1 MTTRTERRRGAMTD
15 SPRARRPRA
24 PKPLKWI
31 VADLLARHVD
41 ELVDAAGDSLRH
53 LPCDVR
59 DALLAVAR
67 RRRCLD
73 DAALRALVDESTTII
88 DASGCGGGRRVTDAG
103 IAALAARR
111 ALRNVTAV
119 DLSRCDGVTAAG
131 LRILTRAAPR
141 LRTLRCGG
149 DATCNAACEA
159 AMPGIVPRL
168 EDGGGVDDWET
179 RAEVDSTDV
188 VDGDDVSEPLD
199 DFEPARATSLEW
211 LVWPDV
217 RPDTRA
223 TISRRCPRIR
233 IVAPPR
239 EVHLRA
245 AAAVTDPSFAAVA
258 GEGWIGFGRARART
272 TPGEGSR
279 GYESSPPGGAPRPV
293 SHAWE
298 GGVGR
303 GEDNDGLVVVAASK
317 RLTGERLTTDGQRIP
332 WWLAADD
339 DVNASPNDVP
349 PIEADPTRALDEAHL
364 ACIDPRSW
372 VHPSCS
378 SSRPA
383 ASIDRR
389 GANKQVKA
397 VKAGENNATNASSTA
412 LRWRLKFAEDD
423 VPIAERFRRAC
434 AEVEA
439 ARAARRERNHQ
450 KRKNR
455 NLNRLAASSSER
467 HIFRAMDDVS
477 LVDLR

>member
-1 MTTRTERRRGAMTD
+1 MTD

-41 ELVDAAGDSLRH
+41 ELVDAAGESLRH
-53 LPCDVR
+53 VVPCDVR

-73 DAALRALVDESTTII
+73 DATLRALVDDSTTII
-88 DASGCGGGRRVTDAG
+88 DASGCGGGRVTDAG

-131 LRILTRAAPR
+131 LRILARAAPR

-159 AMPGIVPRL
+159 AIPGIVPRL

-179 RAEVDSTDV
+179 RAEVDSTN
-188 VDGDDVSEPLD
+188 VDGDNFAS
-199 DFEPARATSLEW
+199 FEPHSRATSLEW

-223 TISRRCPRIR
+223 TISRQCPRIR

-258 GEGWIGFGRARART
+258 GEGWIGFGRART
-272 TPGEGSR
+272 TPVTHRPLTHR
-279 GYESSPPGGAPRPV
+279 GYESSPPGSSPRPV
-293 SHAWE
+293 SQYAE
-298 GGVGR
+298 QCVGR

-317 RLTGERLTTDGQRIP
+317 RPGDTPLTTRRRRIP
-332 WWLAADD
+332 WWIAAADD
-339 DVNASPNDVP
+339 VVASPAVP

-364 ACIDPRSW
+364 ARIDPRSW
-372 VHPSCS
+372 VHPSS
-378 SSRPA
+378 SSPSPA
-383 ASIDRR
+383 ASIHRWR
-389 GANKQVKA
+389 ANKS
-397 VKAGENNATNASSTA
+397 GESTSAA
-412 LRWRLKFAEDD
+412 LRWRLQFAEDD

>member
-1 MTTRTERRRGAMTD
+1 MTD

-41 ELVDAAGDSLRH
+41 ELVDAGGESLRH

-73 DAALRALVDESTTII
+73 DATLRALVDESTTII
-88 DASGCGGGRRVTDAG
+88 DASGCGGGRVTDAG

-131 LRILTRAAPR
+131 LRILARAAPR

-159 AMPGIVPRL
+159 AIPGIVPRL

-179 RAEVDSTDV
+179 RAEVDSTN
-188 VDGDDVSEPLD
+188 VDGDNFAS
-199 DFEPARATSLEW
+199 FEPHSRATSLEW

-223 TISRRCPRIR
+223 TISRQCPRIR

-258 GEGWIGFGRARART
+258 GEGWIGFGR
-272 TPGEGSR
+272 SR
-279 GYESSPPGGAPRPV
+279 GYESSGYESSPPGSSPRGGV
-293 SHAWE
+293 RHAE
-298 GGVGR
+298 ECVGR

-317 RLTGERLTTDGQRIP
+317 RPGERLTTHRRGIP
-332 WWLAADD
+332 WWLAGEN
-339 DVNASPNDVP
+339 DVSASPAVP

-364 ACIDPRSW
+364 TRIDPRSW
-372 VHPSCS
+372 VHPSS
-378 SSRPA
+378 SSSSSSPTA

-389 GANKQVKA
+389 GANKSGK
-397 VKAGENNATNASSTA
+397 NDATTASLMA

-455 NLNRLAASSSER
+455 HFNRLAASSSER
-467 HIFRAMDDVS
+467 LIFRAMDDVS

>member
-1 MTTRTERRRGAMTD
+1 M
-15 SPRARRPRA
+15 
-24 PKPLKWI
+24 
-31 VADLLARHVD
+31 
-41 ELVDAAGDSLRH
+41 
-53 LPCDVR
+53 
-59 DALLAVAR
+59 
-67 RRRCLD
+67 
-73 DAALRALVDESTTII
+73 
-88 DASGCGGGRRVTDAG
+88 
-103 IAALAARR
+103 
-111 ALRNVTAV
+111 
-119 DLSRCDGVTAAG
+119 
-131 LRILTRAAPR
+131 
-141 LRTLRCGG
+141 
-149 DATCNAACEA
+149 
-159 AMPGIVPRL
+159 
-168 EDGGGVDDWET
+168 
-179 RAEVDSTDV
+179 
-188 VDGDDVSEPLD
+188 
-199 DFEPARATSLEW
+199 
-211 LVWPDV
+211 
-217 RPDTRA
+217 
-223 TISRRCPRIR
+223 
-233 IVAPPR
+233 
-239 EVHLRA
+239 
-245 AAAVTDPSFAAVA
+245 
-258 GEGWIGFGRARART
+258 
-272 TPGEGSR
+272 
-279 GYESSPPGGAPRPV
+279 

-298 GGVGR
+298 GVGR

-317 RLTGERLTTDGQRIP
+317 RPGERLTTDGRRIP

-339 DVNASPNDVP
+339 DVNASRDNVP

-397 VKAGENNATNASSTA
+397 VKAGENNASSTA

>member
-1 MTTRTERRRGAMTD
+1 MTD

-41 ELVDAAGDSLRH
+41 ELVDAGGESLRH

-73 DAALRALVDESTTII
+73 DATLRALVDESTTII
-88 DASGCGGGRRVTDAG
+88 DASGCGGGRVTDAG

-131 LRILTRAAPR
+131 LRILARAAPR

-159 AMPGIVPRL
+159 AIPGIVPRL

-179 RAEVDSTDV
+179 RAEVDSTN
-188 VDGDDVSEPLD
+188 VDGDNFAS
-199 DFEPARATSLEW
+199 FEPHSRATSLEW

-223 TISRRCPRIR
+223 TISRQCPRIR

-258 GEGWIGFGRARART
+258 GEGWIGFGRART
-272 TPGEGSR
+272 TPVTHRPLTHR
-279 GYESSPPGGAPRPV
+279 GYESSPPGSSPRPV
-293 SHAWE
+293 SQYAE
-298 GGVGR
+298 QCVGR

-317 RLTGERLTTDGQRIP
+317 RPGDTPLTTRRRRIP
-332 WWLAADD
+332 WWIAAADD
-339 DVNASPNDVP
+339 VVASPAVP

-364 ACIDPRSW
+364 ARIDPRSW
-372 VHPSCS
+372 VHPSS
-378 SSRPA
+378 SSPSPA
-383 ASIDRR
+383 ASIHRWR
-389 GANKQVKA
+389 ANKS
-397 VKAGENNATNASSTA
+397 GESTSAA
-412 LRWRLKFAEDD
+412 LRWRLQFAEDD

>member
-1 MTTRTERRRGAMTD
+1 MTD

-41 ELVDAAGDSLRH
+41 ELVDAGGESLRH

-88 DASGCGGGRRVTDAG
+88 DASGCGGGRVTDAG

-131 LRILTRAAPR
+131 LRILARAAPI
-141 LRTLRCGG
+141 LQTLRCGG

-179 RAEVDSTDV
+179 RAEVDSTN
-188 VDGDDVSEPLD
+188 VDGDDFD
-199 DFEPARATSLEW
+199 GDFEPHSRATSLEW

-223 TISRRCPRIR
+223 TIVRQCPRIR

-245 AAAVTDPSFAAVA
+245 ASAVTDPSFAAVA
-258 GEGWIGFGRARART
+258 GEGWIGFGRART
-272 TPGEGSR
+272 TPVTHRPLTHR
-279 GYESSPPGGAPRPV
+279 GYESSPPGSSPRPV
-293 SHAWE
+293 SQYAE
-298 GGVGR
+298 RCVGR

-317 RLTGERLTTDGQRIP
+317 RPGERLTTHRRGIP
-332 WWLAADD
+332 WWLAGEN
-339 DVNASPNDVP
+339 DVDASPAVP

-364 ACIDPRSW
+364 TRVDPRSW
-372 VHPSCS
+372 VHPSS
-378 SSRPA
+378 SSSSSSPTA
-383 ASIDRR
+383 ASIDQR
-389 GANKQVKA
+389 GANKSGK
-397 VKAGENNATNASSTA
+397 NHATTASSMA

-434 AEVEA
+434 VEVEA
-439 ARAARRERNHQ
+439 ARTARRERNHQ

-455 NLNRLAASSSER
+455 HFNRLAASSSER
-467 HIFRAMDDVS
+467 LIFRAMDDVS

>member
-1 MTTRTERRRGAMTD
+1 MTD
-15 SPRARRPRA
+15 SPRAHRPRA

-41 ELVDAAGDSLRH
+41 ELVDAAGESLRH
-53 LPCDVR
+53 VVPCDVR

-73 DAALRALVDESTTII
+73 DATLRALVDDSTTII
-88 DASGCGGGRRVTDAG
+88 DASGCGGGRVTDAG
-103 IAALAARR
+103 IAAVAARR

-131 LRILTRAAPR
+131 LRILARAAPR

-179 RAEVDSTDV
+179 RAEAEVDSTDV
-188 VDGDDVSEPLD
+188 PTHGDDFD
-199 DFEPARATSLEW
+199 CFEPCHARATSLEW

-223 TISRRCPRIR
+223 TISRQCPRIR

-258 GEGWIGFGRARART
+258 GEGWIGFGR
-272 TPGEGSR
+272 SR
-279 GYESSPPGGAPRPV
+279 GYESSGYESSPPGSSPRGGV
-293 SHAWE
+293 RHAE
-298 GGVGR
+298 ECVGR

-317 RLTGERLTTDGQRIP
+317 RPGDTPLTTHRRRIP
-332 WWLAADD
+332 WWIAAADD
-339 DVNASPNDVP
+339 VVASPAVP

-364 ACIDPRSW
+364 TRIDPRSW
-372 VHPSCS
+372 VHPSS
-378 SSRPA
+378 SSPSPA
-383 ASIDRR
+383 ASIHRWR
-389 GANKQVKA
+389 ANKS
-397 VKAGENNATNASSTA
+397 GESTSAA
-412 LRWRLKFAEDD
+412 LRWRLQFAEDD

>member
-1 MTTRTERRRGAMTD
+1 MTD
-15 SPRARRPRA
+15 SPRAHRPRA

-41 ELVDAAGDSLRH
+41 ELVDAAGESLRH
-53 LPCDVR
+53 VVPCDVR

-73 DAALRALVDESTTII
+73 DATLRALVDDSTTII
-88 DASGCGGGRRVTDAG
+88 DASGCGGGRVTDAG

-131 LRILTRAAPR
+131 LRILARAAPR

-179 RAEVDSTDV
+179 RAEAHVDSTDV
-188 VDGDDVSEPLD
+188 PTHGDDFD
-199 DFEPARATSLEW
+199 CFEPCRARATSLEW

-223 TISRRCPRIR
+223 TISRQCPRIR

-258 GEGWIGFGRARART
+258 GEGWIGFGRPGIRIVRIRIVPSRIVPARRSA
-272 TPGEGSR
+272 SR
-279 GYESSPPGGAPRPV
+279 GGVRRPRRGQRRPRRRRRVEAPGGYTVNDPPAKNSLVDRRRRRRRRVAGCAADRGGPDARVGRGAPRAHRPAFVGSPV
-293 SHAWE
+293 VVVPLPRRLDPSVASEQIGREHFRGAAME
-298 GGVGR
+298 ASVRGGRRADRRAVPAGVRRGR
-303 GEDNDGLVVVAASK
+303 GGTRGA
-317 RLTGERLTTDGQRIP
+317 TGTE
-332 WWLAADD
+332 
-339 DVNASPNDVP
+339 P
-349 PIEADPTRALDEAHL
+349 PEAEEPEPQPARGVQLGEAHL
-364 ACIDPRSW
+364 
-372 VHPSCS
+372 
-378 SSRPA
+378 SRHG
-383 ASIDRR
+383 RR
-389 GANKQVKA
+389 VARGPP
-397 VKAGENNATNASSTA
+397 
-412 LRWRLKFAEDD
+412 LRTHR
-423 VPIAERFRRAC
+423 
-434 AEVEA
+434 
-439 ARAARRERNHQ
+439 
-450 KRKNR
+450 
-455 NLNRLAASSSER
+455 
-467 HIFRAMDDVS
+467 
-477 LVDLR
+477 

>member
-1 MTTRTERRRGAMTD
+1 MTD
-15 SPRARRPRA
+15 CPRARRPRA

-41 ELVDAAGDSLRH
+41 ELVDAAGDALRH

-119 DLSRCDGVTAAG
+119 DLSRCDGITAAG
-131 LRILTRAAPR
+131 LLILARAAPR

-188 VDGDDVSEPLD
+188 DGDNLLEPLD
-199 DFEPARATSLEW
+199 GDNLLEPARATSLEW
-211 LVWPDV
+211 PDV
-217 RPDTRA
+217 RPATRA

-298 GGVGR
+298 GVGR

-317 RLTGERLTTDGQRIP
+317 RFPGERSTTNRQRIRIP
-332 WWLAADD
+332 WWLAAEVR

-372 VHPSCS
+372 VHPSCGS
-378 SSRPA
+378 SHLP

-389 GANKQVKA
+389 GANKQ
-397 VKAGENNATNASSTA
+397 SSTA

-439 ARAARRERNHQ
+439 ARVLRRERNHQ

-467 HIFRAMDDVS
+467 LIFRAMDDVS

>member
-1 MTTRTERRRGAMTD
+1 MTD

-41 ELVDAAGDSLRH
+41 ELVDAGGESLRH

-88 DASGCGGGRRVTDAG
+88 DASGCGGGRVTDAG

-131 LRILTRAAPR
+131 LRILARAAPR

-159 AMPGIVPRL
+159 AIPGIVPRL

-179 RAEVDSTDV
+179 RAEVDSTT
-188 VDGDDVSEPLD
+188 
-199 DFEPARATSLEW
+199 RATALEW

-223 TISRRCPRIR
+223 TIVRQCPRIR

-245 AAAVTDPSFAAVA
+245 ASAVTDPSFAAVA
-258 GEGWIGFGRARART
+258 GEGWIGFGRART
-272 TPGEGSR
+272 TPVTHRPVTHR
-279 GYESSPPGGAPRPV
+279 GYESSPPGSSPRPV
-293 SHAWE
+293 SQYAE
-298 GGVGR
+298 RCVGR

-317 RLTGERLTTDGQRIP
+317 RPGEGLTTHRRGIP
-332 WWLAADD
+332 WWLAGEN
-339 DVNASPNDVP
+339 DVNTSPAVP

-364 ACIDPRSW
+364 TRVDPRSW
-372 VHPSCS
+372 VHPSS
-378 SSRPA
+378 SSSSSSPTA

-389 GANKQVKA
+389 GANKLL
-397 VKAGENNATNASSTA
+397 GENAATTASSMA

-439 ARAARRERNHQ
+439 ARTARRERNHQ

-455 NLNRLAASSSER
+455 HFNRLAASSSER
-467 HIFRAMDDVS
+467 LIFRAMDDVS